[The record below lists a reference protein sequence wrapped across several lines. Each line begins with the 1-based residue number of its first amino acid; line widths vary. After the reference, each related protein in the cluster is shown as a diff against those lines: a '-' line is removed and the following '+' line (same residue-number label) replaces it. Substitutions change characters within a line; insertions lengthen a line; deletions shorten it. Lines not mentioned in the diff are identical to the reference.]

1 VRSSDSDH
9 FTTFESEVIIMAFG
23 DFQHDKALRESWYG
37 FCEQMKSAGD
47 RVFKDYNP
55 ANSLQRADGFRFL
68 TQALSQAFDLALE
81 TKDTR
86 YPMIHKFCAP
96 DRKLGGDNA
105 DFVYLQAWIDG
116 QSVYKITGSKGS
128 ARFMNFTVQGPRPE
142 KDAYYGADVPS
153 LHEPFGDT
161 PEANILGHEL
171 KTEWDGSFVLYVGG
185 PKREPNWLPTTP
197 GSRKLFLR
205 QGFDRWKEESAQFRI
220 ERIDMNEA
228 RPVPTHETILKSVS
242 WAGSYLTGA
251 MRDWPD
257 FMMKVGLGLEKEENI
272 NHYPATPNAGAAQGD
287 QRRGR
292 STNFMRWRLAPDE
305 ALVVEFESY
314 DGFWMFTNMGVF
326 WNSMDYLYRPVSY
339 TPSRAAVDSDLR
351 VRLVMTHA
359 DPGYQNWLDT
369 QGFGEG
375 YLMFR
380 SIESRTV
387 PRIQTELVKVR
398 DLAKRLP
405 KDSVRASA
413 EERAQQMHERFNAI
427 RRRYRI

>member
-1 VRSSDSDH
+1 
-9 FTTFESEVIIMAFG
+9 MAFG
-23 DFQHDKALRESWYG
+23 DFQNDAALRESWYA
-37 FCEQMKSAGD
+37 FCEQLKSAGD

-55 ANSLQRADGFRFL
+55 ATSLQRADGYRFL

-116 QSVYKITGSKGS
+116 QSTYKISGSKGS

-161 PEANILGHEL
+161 PEANIFGHEL
-171 KTEWDGSFVLYVGG
+171 KTEWDGSFVLYIGG
-185 PKREPNWLPTTP
+185 PKHEPNWLPTTP

-205 QGFDRWKEESAQFRI
+205 QGFDRWEEESAEYRI
-220 ERIDMNEA
+220 ERIDMNEP
-228 RPVPTHETILKSVS
+228 RPVLTHDAFLESVR
-242 WAGSYLTGA
+242 WAGDYLTGA

-257 FMMKVGLGLEKEENI
+257 FNIRAGSSVDEKDI
-272 NHYPATPNAGAAQGD
+272 NHFSATALKDGEEERD
-287 QRRGR
+287 RRRGR
-292 STNFMRWRLAPDE
+292 SVDTMRWRLAPDE
-305 ALVVEFESY
+305 ALIIDFANY

-339 TPSRAAVDSDLR
+339 TPSRGAVDLDQR
-351 VRLVMTHA
+351 IRLVMTHA

-375 YLMFR
+375 YLLFR
-380 SIESRTV
+380 NIESRTF
-387 PRIQTELVKVR
+387 PRIQTQLVKAR
-398 DLAKRLP
+398 DLARHLP
-405 KDSVRASA
+405 KDSRRISA